1 MSQSSGP
8 PPAAIQRVPVFQ
20 TMREAYRAVF
30 TSLPLLFKA
39 AALPFLLSLAILG
52 LSFMTGDSAFLSFV
66 LTVVGFVPYTLFGV
80 AWHRLTLLG
89 PSQGAPVAFPAWHR
103 RHWRFLGYVATM
115 TGLFYLLVLPF
126 IAFGYG
132 NLTAEG
138 AAMVGTTMVFLAL
151 AVLAAIVTLPYVL
164 LRFSFV
170 FPAAA
175 VDEDYGLA
183 NAWAHT
189 RGQGFRL
196 LATLFVTALPM
207 LIVIGI
213 TSSLLGSLVLSDVAA
228 TAQGADMSPEDAFR
242 QVIADN
248 AGPFILVQ
256 LVLAALN
263 YIVMALMVS
272 AISIAFIFC
281 TGWVPA
287 IPAGPPMV
295 RNGDDDDNG
304 ANP

>member
-8 PPAAIQRVPVFQ
+8 PPAAIQRVPIGQ
-20 TMREAYRAVF
+20 TMRGAYAAVF
-30 TSLPLLFKA
+30 GSLGLLFKA
-39 AALPFLLSLAILG
+39 AALPFLLSLVVLG
-52 LSFMTGDSAFLSFV
+52 LSLMTGGSAFLSFV

-89 PSQGAPVAFPAWHR
+89 PAQGAPVVFPAWRR
-103 RHWRFLGYVATM
+103 RHWRFLGYVATI

-126 IAFGYG
+126 IAFGTS
-132 NLTAEG
+132 NFTVEG
-138 AAMVGTTMVFLAL
+138 AAMVGTTTLILAL
-151 AVLAAIVTLPYVL
+151 AVLAAIVALPYML

-207 LIVIGI
+207 LIVIGLA
-213 TSSLLGSLVLSDVAA
+213 SSLLSTLVLSDVAA
-228 TAQGADMSPEDAFR
+228 TAQGADISPEDALR

-248 AGPFILVQ
+248 AVPFALVQ

-287 IPAGPPMV
+287 PSAGPPVV
-295 RNGDDDDNG
+295 RNDEDDDNG
-304 ANP
+304 EGP